1 MAVEKYPVRS
11 TVTIQVETGLDGQ
24 GNPTFRNRTYN
35 NVKPTADYADVYS
48 VAEGLASLQIYPL
61 AFVQLNEQSQLL
73 EM

>member
-1 MAVEKYPVRS
+1 MAVEKLPVRS
-11 TVTIQVETGLDGQ
+11 TVTFQVETGLDGQ
-24 GNPTFRNRTYN
+24 GNPTFKSRTYN
-35 NVKPTADYADVYS
+35 NVKPTAAFADVYA